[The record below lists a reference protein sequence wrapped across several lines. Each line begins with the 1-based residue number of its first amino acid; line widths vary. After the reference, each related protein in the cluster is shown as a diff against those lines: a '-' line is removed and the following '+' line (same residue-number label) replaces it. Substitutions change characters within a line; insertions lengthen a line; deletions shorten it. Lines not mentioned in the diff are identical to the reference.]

1 MTQVKAES
9 CRAARFRAALARFDL
24 GQRRVGGSV
33 VNIAELFRENI
44 RTYGERVNLVY
55 EGQAYSNVETDRIS
69 SQLAHELHSMG
80 IEPKDRVLVTMPN
93 CPEVIF
99 ACAGIAK
106 AGAVVVPVLPL
117 LQPDEIRYIVQD
129 SHPKAVLTMNI
140 LLPKVKQ
147 AVRDLP
153 YPPALYCLDADGCA
167 DSIRAKLQTRPTTP
181 PELTLQDD
189 DLAVLLYTSGTTGK
203 PKGVMLSHKNLY
215 SNAQAAAELA
225 REYPIR
231 SERVGLG
238 ILPLSHAFGFTM
250 MNTSAL
256 LGDKN
261 VLLPY
266 FDPVRVFQAIE
277 QFKVTHFAAVPAMFH
292 ALYHHP
298 DADKYDLSSLV
309 VCICGSATLPLS
321 LRESFQEKFGC
332 VIYEG
337 YGLSEAAPVVT
348 APRPNRPQK
357 PGSVG
362 FPLPGIEIKVVDE
375 AGQEL
380 PPNEIGELI
389 VRGPNVTLGYL
400 NLPEATKETIR
411 DGWLYTGDMARV
423 DEDGYVFIVDRKKDI
438 IIRGGFNIYPSDL
451 EELLLKH
458 PAVAEVGVVGTP
470 SSAMG
475 EEVVAYVVKR
485 HGADVTEQ
493 ELIEYCQQV
502 LAKYKTPRFVQFV
515 SYLPRNLIGKVD
527 KKKLRDWARKDLA

>member
-1 MTQVKAES
+1 MNV
-9 CRAARFRAALARFDL
+9 
-24 GQRRVGGSV
+24 
-33 VNIAELFRENI
+33 AELFRENI
-44 RTYGERVNLVY
+44 HTYGEQINLVY
-55 EGQAYSNVETDRIS
+55 EGKAYSNVETDQIS
-69 SQLAHELHSMG
+69 SQLAHQLQSLR
-80 IEPKDRVLVTMPN
+80 IEPRDRVLVTMPN

-99 ACAGIAK
+99 AYLGITK
-106 AGAVVVPVLPL
+106 AGAVVVPVMPL
-117 LQPDEIRYIVQD
+117 LQPDEIRFIIED
-129 SHPKAVLTMNI
+129 SQPKAVLTMSI
-140 LLPKVKQ
+140 LLPKLQQ
-147 AVRDLP
+147 AVKDLP
-153 YPPALYCLDADGCA
+153 YPPALYCLDADGSA
-167 DSIRAKLQTRPTTP
+167 DSIRAALQTRPATP
-181 PELTLQDD
+181 PEAALQDD
-189 DLAVLLYTSGTTGK
+189 DLAVLLYTSGTTGR

-225 REYPIR
+225 RDYPMK

-250 MNTSAL
+250 MNTTAL

-277 QFKVTHFAAVPAMFH
+277 QYKVTHFAAVPAMFY

-298 DADKYDLSSLV
+298 DADKYDLSSLS
-309 VCICGSATLPLS
+309 VCISGSATLPPS
-321 LRESFQEKFGC
+321 LRQSFQEKFDC

-348 APRPNRPQK
+348 APLPNRPQK

-362 FPLPGIEIKVVDE
+362 FPLPGVEIKVVDE
-375 AGQEL
+375 TGQEL
-380 PPNEIGELI
+380 PTNEVGELI
-389 VRGPNVTLGYL
+389 VRGPNITLGYFNML
-400 NLPEATKETIR
+400 EATEAAIR

-423 DEDGYVFIVDRKKDI
+423 DEEGYVFIMERKKDI

-458 PAVAEVGVVGTP
+458 PDVAEVGVVGMP
-470 SSAMG
+470 SEAMG

-485 HGADVTEQ
+485 RGANVTEQ
-493 ELIEYCQQV
+493 ELIEHCQKV

-515 SYLPRNLIGKVD
+515 GYLPRNLIGKVD
-527 KKKLRDWARKDLA
+527 KKKLREWARRDLA